1 MLGVCRVSQLGTK
14 QMPLWAK
21 ILKIVKKIGDLFK
34 MLNKLQKFRQ
44 DLKKKGK
51 GFTLVEL
58 IVVIIIIAI
67 IAAVA
72 IPAIT
77 SFQDNARKSRIQ
89 SEHRELVSAIQS
101 YIGAQDDPSDV
112 KNITIADLA
121 PYISKNSAKKDASTI
136 VESLAKN
143 GENTAHVISG
153 TKLTSTFIP
162 AGKTAAT
169 DAGAKTWEYDWSSA
183 GVNSK

>member
-1 MLGVCRVSQLGTK
+1 VGGNSK
-14 QMPLWAK
+14 NYE
-21 ILKIVKKIGDLFK
+21 KIGDLFK

-77 SFQDNARKSRIQ
+77 GFQDNARKSRIQ
-89 SEHRELVSAIQS
+89 SEHRELVSAVQS
-101 YIGAQDDPSDV
+101 FIGSQDDPENATLTDI
-112 KNITIADLA
+112 NQLA
-121 PYISKNSAKKDASTI
+121 PYISKNAKQESDLASA
-136 VESLAKN
+136 LAKN
-143 GENTAHVISG
+143 DKNPAHKIDG
-153 TKLTSTFIP
+153 GKLVSEFIP
-162 AGKTAAT
+162 AGKNNSDPNYKKWTYDWKAQTTATAAQ
-169 DAGAKTWEYDWSSA
+169 G
-183 GVNSK
+183 GHN

>member
-1 MLGVCRVSQLGTK
+1 
-14 QMPLWAK
+14 
-21 ILKIVKKIGDLFK
+21 

-101 YIGAQDDPSDV
+101 YIGGSDDPG
-112 KNITIADLA
+112 NPGEITLEKLA
-121 PYISKNSAKKDASTI
+121 PYISKNAAKNSTNIADA
-136 VESLAKN
+136 LAKN
-143 GENTAHVISG
+143 GQDSAHTISG
-153 TKLTSTFIP
+153 TTLTSTFKP
-162 AGKTAAT
+162 SGGGENKVWT
-169 DAGAKTWEYDWSSA
+169 YDWSA
-183 GVNSK
+183 NGVNKN

>member
-1 MLGVCRVSQLGTK
+1 
-14 QMPLWAK
+14 
-21 ILKIVKKIGDLFK
+21 

-101 YIGAQDDPSDV
+101 YIGAQDDPT
-112 KNITIADLA
+112 NPGEITLAKLA
-121 PYISKNSAKKDASTI
+121 PYMSKNAKGEDGIEK
-136 VESLAKN
+136 SLAKDKN
-143 GENTAHVISG
+143 GAAHVIDSNAH
-153 TKLTSTFIP
+153 TLTSTFTP
-162 AGKTAAT
+162 RDSKAKAT
-169 DAGAKTWEYDWSSA
+169 VLTYNWTEAGA
-183 GVNSK
+183 NSK

>member
-1 MLGVCRVSQLGTK
+1 
-14 QMPLWAK
+14 
-21 ILKIVKKIGDLFK
+21 

-77 SFQDNARKSRIQ
+77 GFQDNARKSRIQ
-89 SEHRELVSAIQS
+89 SEHRELVSAVQS
-101 YIGAQDDPSDV
+101 FIGSQDDPENAKLTSL
-112 KNITIADLA
+112 NQLA
-121 PYISKNSAKKDASTI
+121 PYISKNAKQDNDLASA
-136 VESLAKN
+136 LAKN
-143 GENTAHVISG
+143 GTASAHKIDSSGKLISE
-153 TKLTSTFIP
+153 FIP
-162 AGKTAAT
+162 AGKTNSDPNYKSWT
-169 DAGAKTWEYDWSSA
+169 YDWKAQTSA
-183 GVNSK
+183 TAAQGGHN